1 MVGIMNNRR
10 DKLQNL
16 FILLSGSGFL
26 GFFTGCMDS
35 VCSLFFNLFVM
46 FEPCF
51 SSKGV
56 RNQ

>member
-26 GFFTGCMDS
+26 GFFTG
-35 VCSLFFNLFVM
+35 
-46 FEPCF
+46 
-51 SSKGV
+51 
-56 RNQ
+56 